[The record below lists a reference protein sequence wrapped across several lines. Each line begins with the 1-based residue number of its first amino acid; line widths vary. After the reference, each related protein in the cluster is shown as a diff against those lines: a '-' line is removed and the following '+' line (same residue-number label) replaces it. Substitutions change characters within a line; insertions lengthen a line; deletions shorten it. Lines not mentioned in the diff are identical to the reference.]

1 MAGVSGEDVA
11 SWSLGR
17 LLSTA
22 ARHVER
28 EWNAWLGE
36 RGLTHAGLLVLHA
49 LADGPRTQ
57 RQLAAASQ
65 VEEQTMARVVERLQR
80 TGHVSRDRD
89 PADRRRV
96 LVQPTAL
103 GRSTYAEVTAAGV
116 ADQLVTASLADP
128 DAFRGELVRLV
139 TAARPPTGSREA
151 GRATTEHDHG

>member
-1 MAGVSGEDVA
+1 MAADDLE
-11 SWSLGR
+11 SWPLGR

-49 LADGPRTQ
+49 LAEGPRTQ

-65 VEEQTMARVVERLQR
+65 VEEQTMARVLERLER
-80 TGHVSRDRD
+80 TGHVSRRRD

-96 LVQPTAL
+96 LVQRTAL
-103 GRSTYAEVTAAGV
+103 GAAAYAEVSADGV
-116 ADQLVTASLADP
+116 ADRLVGGPLSDP
-128 DAFRGELVRLV
+128 EGFRAELVRLV
-139 TAARPPTGSREA
+139 RAARPAGERAA
-151 GRATTEHDHG
+151 GRTGAAAAAEDPPA